1 MNAKRERVRGW
12 TDRVNVSALP
22 FIAGVALTISGV
34 LSFVLGLYTFNRWF
48 GWCFIVLGVL
58 LSVTGLALDRGAD
71 WARVFAGFLAIAS
84 LAFTAVWLTEYLWFA
99 IAVIGFDVLALTA
112 IGRSALPWGR
122 P

>member
-1 MNAKRERVRGW
+1 MAFGLATHRRFEGGRQRPGDVPERRGAPMNAKGERVRGW

-71 WARVFAGFLAIAS
+71 WAQVFAGFLAIAS
-84 LAFTAVWLTEYLWFA
+84 LAFTA
-99 IAVIGFDVLALTA
+99 
-112 IGRSALPWGR
+112 
-122 P
+122 

>member
-1 MNAKRERVRGW
+1 MNAKGERVRGW

-71 WARVFAGFLAIAS
+71 VRCDGGAVPRDEDARPERNHRGVDGDHADA
-84 LAFTAVWLTEYLWFA
+84 
-99 IAVIGFDVLALTA
+99 D
-112 IGRSALPWGR
+112 R
-122 P
+122 